1 MTLLNKLNIS
11 DISNEYIINSI
22 PGIFYV
28 YEKIVDRFSLILWNK
43 NHEVVTGYSSKEL
56 FNMSPLDFF
65 NEDEHYTIIEGLS
78 EIFQSGKVK
87 QVFGNLKLKNKDTIP
102 FIFEGYQINKNNRSF
117 FIGTGINISSFFEEK
132 KKLKKIKQKLSKK
145 ERELFSII
153 LEKEKENILINKT
166 VFNLEKIR
174 NKEKIKEV
182 KEELILLKNTLLH
195 NFNIGE
201 NWALF
206 KHQFNNI
213 NPKFFKNLYKNHP
226 NLTKNDLKY
235 CAYLKINLS
244 TSQVASILNISKEGI
259 KKRRYRLRKKLD
271 LPKAASLENYIDS
284 L

>member
-1 MTLLNKLNIS
+1 MSPLNKLLIT
-11 DISNEYIINSI
+11 DISNEYIINSL

-28 YEKIVDRFSLILWNK
+28 YEKKDNIFSLILWNK

-56 FNMSPLDFF
+56 LNMSPLDFF
-65 NEDEHYTIIEGLS
+65 NKEEHYTIINKLS
-78 EIFQSGKVK
+78 EIFQAGKVK
-87 QVFGNLKLKNKDTIP
+87 QVFGNLRLKNKDTIP
-102 FIFEGYQINKNNRSF
+102 YIFEGYQIDKNKRSF

-132 KKLKKIKQKLSKK
+132 KKVKKIKRKLSKK

-153 LEKEKENILINKT
+153 LEKEKENILINNT

-174 NKEKIKEV
+174 NKEEIHEV

-244 TSQVASILNISKEGI
+244 TTQIASILNISKEGI
-259 KKRRYRLRKKLD
+259 KKRRYRLRKKLN
-271 LPKAASLENYIDS
+271 LSKTVSLENFIDN

>member
-1 MTLLNKLNIS
+1 MSPLNKLLIT
-11 DISNEYIINSI
+11 DISNEYIINSL

-28 YEKIVDRFSLILWNK
+28 YEKINNKYFLVLWNK
-43 NHEVVTGYSSKEL
+43 NHETITGYSPKEL
-56 FNMSPLDFF
+56 LNMRALDFF
-65 NEDEHYTIIEGLS
+65 NESEHESILNGINEV
-78 EIFQSGKVK
+78 FQSGEAK

-102 FIFEGYQINKNNRSF
+102 FIFEGYQIDKNNRSF

-132 KKLKKIKQKLSKK
+132 KKLKKIKRKLSKK

-153 LEKEKENILINKT
+153 LEKEKENVLINKT

-174 NKEKIKEV
+174 NKEEIKEV

-213 NPKFFKNLYKNHP
+213 NPKFFKVLYKNHP

-244 TSQVASILNISKEGI
+244 TSQIVSILNISKEGI

-271 LPKAASLENYIDS
+271 LPKTVSLENFIDN